1 MSHNTNHTLRV
12 LAACLSLYALLP
24 TCLLLPPLLLSKSL
38 LLLLLSAIAAVL
50 RLL

>member
-38 LLLLLSAIAAVL
+38 LLLLSAIAAVL